1 MKVTVDLEKMLQENR
16 ISREEYEQ
24 LKQSAA
30 KDTGSLAMNIL
41 LGFGVIATAGGTLAL
56 LHSAQSSIVLG
67 AALGFVGV
75 TLNQQSPKSWGLLS
89 SILLLV
95 GALLAS
101 GGILY
106 LTDAKPAG
114 FLVVTALLFG
124 AGIWAR
130 SGLLVSMATL
140 ALAPTLGAATTY
152 GHATYTLI
160 IEQPTLTVVL
170 FSLLAWGA
178 YRMSHG
184 LEPELQRL
192 ALISARTS
200 ILLVNFGF
208 WVGSLWGDTFGRREY
223 RYQYQ
228 GTPPGSIPD
237 SAFAVFWAVV
247 LVATG
252 VWAAGENRRWVVN
265 TVSVFGAIHLYTQYF
280 ELLGATPG
288 SLLIAG
294 LGAIAIAMAL
304 IRYNKGD
311 APGRPRAPATA
322 G

>member
-1 MKVTVDLEKMLQENR
+1 MKVTVDLDKMLRENR

-41 LGFGVIATAGGTLAL
+41 LGFGVIATAGGALAL
-56 LHSAQSSIVLG
+56 LQSAHSSIVVGGGLVF
-67 AALGFVGV
+67 AGV
-75 TLNQQSPKSWGLLS
+75 TLSQRAPRVWGLLS

-95 GALLAS
+95 GSLLAA

-106 LTDAKPAG
+106 LTHASPTG
-114 FLVVTALLFG
+114 FFLVTGLLAA

-152 GHATYTLI
+152 GHATYTLV

-178 YRMSHG
+178 YRWSLT
-184 LEPELQRL
+184 LEPTLQRL

-208 WVGSLWGDTFGRREY
+208 WVGSLWGDTFGKRGYEY
-223 RYQYQ
+223 KT
-228 GTPPGSIPD
+228 TPSGSISD
-237 SAFAVFWAVV
+237 SAFAFFWAVV
-247 LVATG
+247 LIATG
-252 VWAAGENRRWVVN
+252 VWAAGQNRRWVVS

-288 SLLIAG
+288 SLLVAG
-294 LGAIAIAMAL
+294 LGAIGIAMAL
-304 IRYNKGD
+304 IRYNRSD
-311 APGRPRAPATA
+311 APGRPPAPATA